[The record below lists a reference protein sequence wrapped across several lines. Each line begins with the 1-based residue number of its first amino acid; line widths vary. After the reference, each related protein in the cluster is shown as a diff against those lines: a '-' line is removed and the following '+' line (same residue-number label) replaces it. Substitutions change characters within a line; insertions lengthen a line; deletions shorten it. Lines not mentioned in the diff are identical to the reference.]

1 MHDKI
6 NKQEETK
13 KALIEFLRILIDEI
27 DFQRRT
33 HGKLAEQIGISSG
46 LLSRRLSGKNQFNF
60 LSLIKLL
67 NILYEN
73 DALQKQ
79 KLIHKFCLL
88 TTSKQNL
95 RIAMEYA
102 HAKGDL
108 NLLKLLVDQEKTSS
122 LATNREWAYV

>member
-60 LSLIKLL
+60 
-67 NILYEN
+67 
-73 DALQKQ
+73 
-79 KLIHKFCLL
+79 
-88 TTSKQNL
+88 
-95 RIAMEYA
+95 
-102 HAKGDL
+102 
-108 NLLKLLVDQEKTSS
+108 
-122 LATNREWAYV
+122 